1 MMTPE
6 NGTAAR
12 QTNRERMEQL
22 AGIAVLGLLVVGVV
36 AVLRPFVA
44 SLFWALILS
53 MATWP
58 LFAWFEQ
65 KLGGRPTPAAT
76 VMTLRRSAEQRRN
89 AYRELC
95 RDHSEEEQ
103 V

>member
-44 SLFWALILS
+44 SLF
-53 MATWP
+53 
-58 LFAWFEQ
+58 
-65 KLGGRPTPAAT
+65 
-76 VMTLRRSAEQRRN
+76 
-89 AYRELC
+89 
-95 RDHSEEEQ
+95 
-103 V
+103 